1 MIISEEYNEKYN
13 KTLLDKADDLK
24 QGEINNMNK
33 LKRIEKLDWE
43 EIISNVG
50 NPVWDNKE
58 KYWRVLDG
66 YQRINDKF
74 KISFTDI
81 NEFIIFDKVE
91 LYLSKIEEE

>member
-1 MIISEEYNEKYN
+1 
-13 KTLLDKADDLK
+13 
-24 QGEINNMNK
+24 MNK

-43 EIISNVG
+43 EIILNVG

-81 NEFIIFDKVE
+81 NEFIKFDKVE

>member
-1 MIISEEYNEKYN
+1 MS
-13 KTLLDKADDLK
+13 D
-24 QGEINNMNK
+24 

-58 KYWRVLDG
+58 KCWRVLDG

-81 NEFIIFDKVE
+81 NEFVKFDKVE

>member
-1 MIISEEYNEKYN
+1 
-13 KTLLDKADDLK
+13 
-24 QGEINNMNK
+24 MNK

-43 EIISNVG
+43 EIILNVG

-74 KISFTDI
+74 RISFTDI

>member
-1 MIISEEYNEKYN
+1 
-13 KTLLDKADDLK
+13 
-24 QGEINNMNK
+24 MNK

-43 EIISNVG
+43 EIILNVG

-58 KYWRVLDG
+58 KCWRVLDS

-74 KISFTDI
+74 RISFTDI
-81 NEFIIFDKVE
+81 NEFIMFDKVE

>member
-1 MIISEEYNEKYN
+1 MF
-13 KTLLDKADDLK
+13 
-24 QGEINNMNK
+24 
-33 LKRIEKLDWE
+33 KRIKKLDWE

-58 KYWRVLDG
+58 KCWRVLDG

-81 NEFIIFDKVE
+81 NEFIKFDNVE

>member
-1 MIISEEYNEKYN
+1 
-13 KTLLDKADDLK
+13 
-24 QGEINNMNK
+24 MNK
-33 LKRIEKLDWE
+33 LKRIKKLDWE

-81 NEFIIFDKVE
+81 NEFIMFDKVE

>member
-1 MIISEEYNEKYN
+1 
-13 KTLLDKADDLK
+13 
-24 QGEINNMNK
+24 MNK

-43 EIISNVG
+43 EIILNVG

>member
-1 MIISEEYNEKYN
+1 
-13 KTLLDKADDLK
+13 
-24 QGEINNMNK
+24 MNK
-33 LKRIEKLDWE
+33 LKRTEKLDWE
-43 EIISNVG
+43 EIILNVG

-81 NEFIIFDKVE
+81 NEFIKFDKVE

>member
-1 MIISEEYNEKYN
+1 
-13 KTLLDKADDLK
+13 
-24 QGEINNMNK
+24 MNK
-33 LKRIEKLDWE
+33 LKKIEKLDWE

-58 KYWRVLDG
+58 KCWRVLDG

-81 NEFIIFDKVE
+81 NEFIKFDKVE

>member
-1 MIISEEYNEKYN
+1 
-13 KTLLDKADDLK
+13 
-24 QGEINNMNK
+24 MNK

-43 EIISNVG
+43 EIILNVG

-74 KISFTDI
+74 RISFTDI
-81 NEFIIFDKVE
+81 NEFIKFDKVE